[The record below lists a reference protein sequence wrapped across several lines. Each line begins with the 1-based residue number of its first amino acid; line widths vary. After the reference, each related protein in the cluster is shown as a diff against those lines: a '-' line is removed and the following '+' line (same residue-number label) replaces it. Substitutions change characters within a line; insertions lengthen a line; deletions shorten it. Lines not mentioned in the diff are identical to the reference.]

1 MHTNIRTSVYS
12 LVSRDSERPDH
23 SIQRCGF
30 QKLQLN
36 RSGGIVNRFPL
47 QVGAPEHSWT
57 SDGCRKVANHAV
69 RWSLQVL
76 TKLDIFS
83 NDLRSRN
90 EIRHLPS
97 PACGEDFDQ
106 SVLDPL

>member
-1 MHTNIRTSVYS
+1 MHTNTRTSLYS

-23 SIQRCGF
+23 LIQRCGF

-36 RSGGIVNRFPL
+36 RSDGIGNRFRL
-47 QVGAPEHSWT
+47 QAGASEHSWT
-57 SDGCRKVANHAV
+57 SDGRREVGNHTV
-69 RWSLQVL
+69 RSSLQVL

-90 EIRHLPS
+90 DI
-97 PACGEDFDQ
+97 
-106 SVLDPL
+106 